1 MNFEPITLGPPL
13 HWWLESTDTDT
24 RYGYDTIRYGYGDTT
39 KFEKLGYGYGG
50 DTFIK
55 NIILTIFSNAVC
67 IKIKLKAKDNLI
79 KKKDSYK
86 TKSLQGQ

>member
-1 MNFEPITLGPPL
+1 MD
-13 HWWLESTDTDT
+13 TDTDT
-24 RYGYDTIRYGYGDTT
+24 GYGYDTIRYGDTI

-50 DTFIK
+50 DTFVK

-67 IKIKLKAKDNLI
+67 IKIKPKTKDNLI
-79 KKKDSYK
+79 KKKDFYK